1 MPQKNKNKKKENKK
15 VVKKVIKT
23 VIKNGKN
30 QPLLKNS
37 INIKI
42 DLDDDNEKKKKPKR
56 KKRQQKQADET
67 ANNEAA
73 SYVDEVG
80 RPISN
85 EIINKSFSGSYMPQ
99 PFSRNSSV
107 IGTSFN
113 ESAIMDRVTEK
124 MSRLNT
130 SNQSMNQSMNQSG
143 MAPPQLPQ
151 RQPQQVLST
160 IASASPSVAQ
170 SLNFDLTSPVRP
182 VGITAL
188 TSSSLPINAVQQFA
202 LSSLSAAKISQE
214 AYDKIF
220 GDMDISYIKEIEK
233 FTNMVKQQ
241 KLGKINEAVTNA
253 GKSSSFKSFFRTF
266 YNEGKGQLDA
276 DTAAYYA
283 WKLFKLLL

>member
-1 MPQKNKNKKKENKK
+1 MPQKKEK
-15 VVKKVIKT
+15 KKVIKKVTKT
-23 VIKNGKN
+23 VIKNGKI

-85 EIINKSFSGSYMPQ
+85 EIINKSFNRSYMPQ
-99 PFSRNSSV
+99 PFSRNSTV

-124 MSRLNT
+124 LSKFNT

-143 MAPPQLPQ
+143 IAPPQLPQ
-151 RQPQQVLST
+151 RQTTALST
-160 IASASPSVAQ
+160 IAPASASIAPQ
-170 SLNFDLTSPVRP
+170 SLNFDLSTPVRP

-188 TSSSLPINAVQQFA
+188 TSSSLPLNAVQQFA

-220 GDMDISYIKEIEK
+220 GDMDKAYVNEIEK
-233 FTNMVKQQ
+233 FVYMVKD
-241 KLGKINEAVTNA
+241 KFLTKINGGANNA
-253 GKSSSFKSFFRTF
+253 GKYSIFQGAFRTI
-266 YNEGKGQLDA
+266 YRGQLDA
-276 DTAAYYA
+276 DTAVYYA

>member
-1 MPQKNKNKKKENKK
+1 MPQKKEK
-15 VVKKVIKT
+15 KKVIKNVTKT

-42 DLDDDNEKKKKPKR
+42 DLDDDDNEKKKKPKR

-67 ANNEAA
+67 TSNDV

-85 EIINKSFSGSYMPQ
+85 EIINKSFNRSYMPQ

-124 MSRLNT
+124 LSKLNT

-143 MAPPQLPQ
+143 IAPPQLP
-151 RQPQQVLST
+151 RPARTTALST
-160 IASASPSVAQ
+160 IEPASPSVAQ
-170 SLNFDLTSPVRP
+170 SLNFDLTSR
-182 VGITAL
+182 VGL
-188 TSSSLPINAVQQFA
+188 TPLQASSMAMNTV
-202 LSSLSAAKISQE
+202 
-214 AYDKIF
+214 
-220 GDMDISYIKEIEK
+220 
-233 FTNMVKQQ
+233 
-241 KLGKINEAVTNA
+241 
-253 GKSSSFKSFFRTF
+253 
-266 YNEGKGQLDA
+266 
-276 DTAAYYA
+276 
-283 WKLFKLLL
+283 